1 MLKIRLVLCCF
12 LTLFATSSLLAD
24 ADLVKRDDVQ
34 TFIAHMEKDYD
45 FSKAELEKVFT
56 AVEARPQVI
65 KSISHPLE
73 ANPWKHYRSLFMTQK
88 KIDEGVAFWNKYKD
102 ALDKASKQFQMDPSV
117 IVATI
122 GVESNYGSNVGK
134 FRVIDA
140 LSDISFNY
148 PSRKK
153 FFTYELEQFLLM
165 TRENNLDPLEVK
177 GSYAGAIGM
186 PQFMP
191 DSFRNYAVDFS
202 DKHHIDLT
210 NNTVDVIGSIANYYH
225 KKGWEQGHA
234 IAAPAEKETAQ
245 KNSEKI
251 IVNNMHDFYTEQK
264 LTDAGYN
271 SESAMPQGET
281 KAMVLDLK
289 SQDSDEYWMGYNNF
303 AVIMKYNSS
312 VLYAMVITQLSRK
325 IQVAYEQQ
333 ANQDTTHNSA
343 AFNA

>member
-1 MLKIRLVLCCF
+1 MKIRLILCFF
-12 LTLFATSSLLAD
+12 LALFTTTSLLAD
-24 ADLVKRDDVQ
+24 QDMAKRDDVQ
-34 TFIAHMEKDYD
+34 AFIAHMEKDYD
-45 FSKAELEKVFT
+45 FSKAELEKLFT

-65 KSISHPLE
+65 KSMKHPLE
-73 ANPWKHYRSLFMTQK
+73 TNPWGHYRSLFITQK
-88 KIDEGVAFWNKYKD
+88 KINDGVAFWNKYKD
-102 ALDKASKQFQMDPSV
+102 ALAKAGKQFQMDPSV

-148 PSRKK
+148 PARSK
-153 FFTYELEQFLLM
+153 FFTYELEQYLLM

-202 DKHHIDLT
+202 GKHHIDLT

-225 KKGWEQGHA
+225 KKGWKEGHT
-234 IAAPAEKETAQ
+234 IAAPAEKKTA
-245 KNSEKI
+245 KKDSEKVI
-251 IVNNMHDFYTEQK
+251 PNNIHDFYNDQTLNE
-264 LTDAGYN
+264 AGYS
-271 SESAMPQGET
+271 SEASMPQGET
-281 KAMVLDLK
+281 KAMILDLK
-289 SQDSDEYWMGYNNF
+289 SQDSEEYWLGYNNF

-333 ANQDTTHNSA
+333 AN
-343 AFNA
+343 

>member
-1 MLKIRLVLCCF
+1 MLKIRIALCFF
-12 LTLFATSSLLAD
+12 LALFASTSLFAD
-24 ADLVKRDDVQ
+24 QDLVKRDDVQ
-34 TFIAHMEKDYD
+34 AFIAHMEKDYN
-45 FSKAELEKVFT
+45 FSKEELEKVFT

-65 KSISHPLE
+65 KSIKHPLE
-73 ANPWKHYRSLFMTQK
+73 ANPWGHYKNLFITQK
-88 KIDEGVAFWNKYKD
+88 KINDGVAFWNKYKD
-102 ALDKASKQFQMDPSV
+102 ALARASEQFQVDPSI

-148 PSRKK
+148 PARSK

-165 TRENNLDPLEVK
+165 SRENNLDPLEVK

-202 DKHHIDLT
+202 GKHHIDLT

-225 KKGWEQGHA
+225 QKGWQKGHT
-234 IAAPAEKETAQ
+234 IAAPAEKHAAQ
-245 KNSEKI
+245 KDSKKI
-251 IVNNMHDFYTEQK
+251 ITNNIHDFYNKQT
-264 LTDAGYN
+264 LNAAGYSSDN
-271 SESAMPQGET
+271 AMPQGET

-289 SQDSDEYWMGYNNF
+289 SQDSDEYWLGYNNF

-333 ANQDTTHNSA
+333 A
-343 AFNA
+343 